1 MRLTRSGANDLPAR
15 RTTGRTYGQHDKA
28 AFAGRSWTRGRSRS
42 DLEGKSWEQ
51 RHIRV
56 TFWLDRTLREE
67 VREAAEGAALSITQ
81 FIAQALRRAVD
92 DSR

>member
-1 MRLTRSGANDLPAR
+1 MANTTRR
-15 RTTGRTYGQHDKA
+15 RSP
-28 AFAGRSWTRGRSRS
+28 AGRGPEGGVGPR
-42 DLEGKSWEQ
+42 LEGKSWEQ

-67 VREAAEGAALSITQ
+67 VRAAAKTRALSITQ

-92 DSR
+92 DTKQRR

>member
-1 MRLTRSGANDLPAR
+1 MANTTRR
-15 RTTGRTYGQHDKA
+15 RA
-28 AFAGRSWTRGRSRS
+28 PAGRGRESGVGPSVDR
-42 DLEGKSWEQ
+42 ESWEQ

-56 TFWLDRTLREE
+56 TFWLDRTLRED
-67 VREAAEGAALSITQ
+67 VREAAKTRALSITQ